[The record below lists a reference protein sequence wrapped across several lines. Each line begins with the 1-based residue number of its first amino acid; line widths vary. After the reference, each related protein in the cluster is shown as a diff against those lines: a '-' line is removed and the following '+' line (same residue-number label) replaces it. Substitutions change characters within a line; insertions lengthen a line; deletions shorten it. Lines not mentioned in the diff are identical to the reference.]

1 MVIVAKKNAYYL
13 PQPPLF
19 GQSTPMPKLILQLL
33 YHQPFDIFLSHGKL
47 FV

>member
-13 PQPPLF
+13 PQPPF
-19 GQSTPMPKLILQLL
+19 CQSTPMPKFILQLL
-33 YHQPFDIFLSHGKL
+33 YHQPFDIILSHGKL